1 MTQTAFGETEKGE
14 HLFSFQLELYEESA
28 TNFIDKYITPNLS
41 LEYDGSEKIRDTAS
55 QEIIN
60 KLNQKLENY
69 KKEYKI
75 SELAI
80 YQKRIGS
87 KVDIE
92 IAILSNNGDIL
103 KVINNLSEEIIKIDG
118 VSSISNNGKIG
129 TDQMTLKINKYGESL
144 GLNETILSEN
154 LSNLYL
160 LNKKGSFSYNKE
172 LLDIKIEDIN
182 KNNIQNLKNSLIK
195 IGDKI
200 VSLGDVVDFVLS
212 KQLQTIDKYNFK
224 EMKSILLM

>member
-1 MTQTAFGETEKGE
+1 
-14 HLFSFQLELYEESA
+14 
-28 TNFIDKYITPNLS
+28 
-41 LEYDGSEKIRDTAS
+41 
-55 QEIIN
+55 
-60 KLNQKLENY
+60 
-69 KKEYKI
+69 
-75 SELAI
+75 
-80 YQKRIGS
+80 
-87 KVDIE
+87 
-92 IAILSNNGDIL
+92 
-103 KVINNLSEEIIKIDG
+103 
-118 VSSISNNGKIG
+118 
-129 TDQMTLKINKYGESL
+129 MTLKINKYGESL

-224 EMKSILLM
+224 EMKSIFINVDTKIITADEVLKKIEPHLKNLEQNGFQFEFKGEKEKRDDMNRDLSKASIIALGLIFLTILFAFKNFTAF